1 MRPAAT
7 EAPSVVPRV
16 AVKFHLFRYLDERV
30 FSYNLRGRKRLRR
43 TAVLVAAAGRMEQ
56 AGTHR
61 MSSLTA

>member
-1 MRPAAT
+1 
-7 EAPSVVPRV
+7 
-16 AVKFHLFRYLDERV
+16 VKFHLFRYLDERV